1 MNLVSVLFMSMAFLL
16 GLLIREFMPGY
27 FRKKGENL
35 ATKEDIAEITRLQ
48 KTVEHRFNELIENS
62 KQQHALRTLVADKR
76 MDTHQQAFLR
86 VKRLLGA
93 RQDAAVIADCRAWM
107 DAHCLYLTGGAR
119 KAMWDAIGCAEA
131 RSHYLAEADKAA
143 GDRYATRTYQEEAE
157 KAWNGIMAALGPIV
171 TGVELPALAAEELT
185 AVAKE
190 IEA

>member
-1 MNLVSVLFMSMAFLL
+1 MTLVSVLVASVAFLL
-16 GLLIREFMPGY
+16 GFLVREFLPGY

-35 ATKEDIAEITRLQ
+35 ATKEDIAEITKLQ

-62 KQQHALRTLVADKR
+62 KQRHTLRTLVADKR
-76 MDTHQQAFLR
+76 MEAHQQAFLQ

-93 RQDAAVIADCRAWM
+93 RQDAEVIAECRAWM
-107 DAHCLYLTGGAR
+107 DSHCLYLTGPAR
-119 KAMWDAIGCAEA
+119 KAVWDAIGYAEA
-131 RSHYLAEADKAA
+131 RSLHLAEADKAA
-143 GDRYATRTYQEEAE
+143 GDRYAKRTYHEEAE

-185 AVAKE
+185 AVAKN